1 MSELLTTTLQESL
14 LILLATNE
22 KEGRVAAG
30 LIDHTAFDEN
40 YRDVAQRIIAF
51 HKQHGTCPGKT
62 HLDDVLDDVLTP
74 DHKRQKQYVRIVEG
88 ILAQA
93 DSLNAPYVLSRL
105 HDFVRRQTLKAAILE
120 AGEAYQAAKES
131 VVSDVEGILAKALRP
146 NTADLDTG
154 LFLNAP
160 KALGFLETTTASF
173 KTYIP
178 ELDKV
183 NIGPTYGEMLV
194 FMAAKGAGKSWF
206 VVDIGTKCILQ
217 KAKVL
222 HVTLEMSEER
232 VAQRYYQRF
241 FAIGKRKE
249 EYDITKFEFD
259 DYDRISG
266 FKKRKRSVKVSLDSP
281 DIKAYLKS
289 KMKVWGVKLGRLLI
303 KGFPTKSLTIAKLE
317 SYLNLIEL
325 QHNFIPNVLIVDY
338 PDLMWVDKD
347 NARLSIGIT
356 LEELRGLLQ
365 KRNLAGIFPTQTNRA
380 GWDAATVKGSMVAED
395 ASKFRTA
402 DMVLIYSRTPD
413 EKERNLAR
421 LYVEKNRNDEG
432 EFSVVISQAY
442 KTGQFVVSS
451 ARMYPNYFDVLG
463 TDANVDADANEDG
476 GEDD

>member
-1 MSELLTTTLQESL
+1 MTELLTASLQESL
-14 LILLATNE
+14 LTLIATNE

-51 HKQHGTCPGKT
+51 HKQHGTCPGKN
-62 HLDDVLDDVLTP
+62 HLDDILDDVIKP
-74 DHKRQKQYVRIVEG
+74 EHKRQKQYVRIAEG
-88 ILAQA
+88 ILSQA
-93 DSLNAPYVLSRL
+93 DSLNAPYVLSRV

-120 AGEAYQAAKES
+120 AGEAYQAGKES
-131 VVSDVEGILAKALRP
+131 LVLDVEGILAKALRP
-146 NTADLDTG
+146 NAADLDTG
-154 LFLNAP
+154 LFANQPKVLN
-160 KALGFLETTTASF
+160 FLETTTASF
-173 KTYIP
+173 KIGIP

-183 NIGPTYGEMLV
+183 NLGPTYGEMLV

-222 HVTLEMSEER
+222 HITLEMSEER

-241 FAIGKRKE
+241 FAIGKRTEK
-249 EYDITKFEFD
+249 YDLTKFEFD
-259 DYDRISG
+259 EYERISG
-266 FKKRKRSVKVSLDSP
+266 FKKRERSVKMSLDSP
-281 DIKAYLKS
+281 EIKTFLKS
-289 KMKVWGVKLGRLLI
+289 KMNMWGVKLGRLLI

-356 LEELRGLLQ
+356 LEELRGVLQ
-365 KRNLAGIFPTQTNRA
+365 KRHMAGIFPTQTNRA
-380 GWDAATVKGSMVAED
+380 GWDASTVKGSMVAED

-402 DMVLIYSRTPD
+402 DMVLIYSRTPE
-413 EKERNLAR
+413 EKAMNLAR

-463 TDANVDADANEDG
+463 ANADTDADRDEDG